1 MKVEGVVRLKK
12 LAFVLL
18 STMLLGGFFLIGN
31 LTHDQDK
38 LAYDPGGGPIGGGI
52 IGLDELAYDPGGGPI
67 GGGFA
72 GLDEPTFDPSGGPI
86 GG

>member
-18 STMLLGGFFLIGN
+18 SMMLLGGFFLIGN
-31 LTHDQDK
+31 LTHNQDK
-38 LAYDPGGGPIGGGI
+38 LAYDPGGGPIGGSSVD
-52 IGLDELAYDPGGGPI
+52 LDKLAYDPGGGPI
-67 GGGFA
+67 GGGSA
-72 GLDEPTFDPSGGPI
+72 GLDELMSDPGGGPI